1 MRNVFF
7 LLVLANLGFAAWHS
21 WYSPAR
27 VPHSEDTDL
36 PKLTLVRELPPEI
49 ADRREANAA
58 APEVHLPTDDAAL
71 AKAQQ
76 SSGADE
82 SAAPKAATGAGV
94 PTPTAAPPAPSTPPA
109 SAAPPASAR
118 TAKSAPAATSVP
130 PPPAASPTRD
140 ASSAAPPA
148 RDGAAAT
155 RCTSVGPFR
164 DLAQAATAAGTL
176 RTSGYQPTQRVA
188 DGDIWIGYWIY
199 IDAIPTVAEA
209 NAILAKVRG
218 QGIVESYVI
227 PNSDSG
233 NLVSLGVFGEIGNVT
248 RRREQVR
255 ALGYDPKVVDRTQR
269 GTVYWVDVVLT
280 ADQSLD
286 LDKLRTPGRI
296 QRLEQRPCEAPAR

>member
-21 WYSPAR
+21 WYSPER
-27 VPHSEDTDL
+27 VPHVADTDL
-36 PKLTLVRELPPEI
+36 PKLTLVREVPPEI

-58 APEVHLPTDDAAL
+58 APEVHLPSDDAAV

-76 SSGADE
+76 ASGAGE
-82 SAAPKAATGAGV
+82 RPASQATTAATARPSTSATAPGSAAPSGSAAT
-94 PTPTAAPPAPSTPPA
+94 SA
-109 SAAPPASAR
+109 SAAPP
-118 TAKSAPAATSVP
+118 PH
-130 PPPAASPTRD
+130 D
-140 ASSAAPPA
+140 A
-148 RDGAAAT
+148 AAAT

-164 DLAQAATAAGTL
+164 DLAQATTAAATL

-199 IDAIPTVAEA
+199 IDAIPTEAEA

-218 QGIVESYVI
+218 QGITESYVI

-233 NLVSLGVFGEIGNVT
+233 NLVSLGVFGEISNVT

-255 ALGYDPKVVDRTQR
+255 ALGYDPKVVDRTRR

-280 ADQSLD
+280 PDQALD
-286 LDKLRTPGRI
+286 FDKLQTPGRI
-296 QRLEQRPCEAPAR
+296 QRLEQRACEAAAR